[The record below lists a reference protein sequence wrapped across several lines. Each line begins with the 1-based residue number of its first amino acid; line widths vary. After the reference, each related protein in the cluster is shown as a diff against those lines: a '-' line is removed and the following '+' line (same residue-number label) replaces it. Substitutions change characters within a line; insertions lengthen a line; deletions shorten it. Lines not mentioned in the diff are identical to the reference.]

1 MPGSPASPEDL
12 DLLLVRCFTVLAEHG
27 NFGRAATALHITPSS
42 LSRRI
47 SRLEQQLGSRLLE
60 RTPQGSKLTEAG
72 EVFLPLARTVLDSAA
87 RAAARTRAAGRLGRI
102 TVGYIG
108 NIIVTP
114 AVRELRRRHP
124 DADVRTLHLPWHA
137 PHTALLEHRVDVVV
151 ARLPFPTDHLRVTV
165 LHDEPRVVA
174 MPLDHR
180 LAGRESVTLDDI
192 AHEPLTRASDPVW
205 DAFWRIDP
213 RPDGS
218 RAPEGPYAEGIE
230 DKAELVA
237 GGQALAIIPGS
248 ARLGAPRPDLTTVPL
263 EGVGPCHVV
272 LATRAEDRG
281 RLVSAFRTYAEAH
294 LRGPE

>member
-1 MPGSPASPEDL
+1 MPASPASTEDL
-12 DLLLVRCFTVLAEHG
+12 DLRLVRCFTVLAEHG
-27 NFGRAATALHITPSS
+27 HFGRAATALHLTPSS
-42 LSRRI
+42 LSRGI
-47 SRLEQQLGSRLLE
+47 SRLEQQVGARLLD

-72 EVFLPLARTVLDSAA
+72 EVFLPLARTLLSSAA
-87 RAAARTRAAGRLGRI
+87 QAAARTKAAGRPSRI
-102 TVGYIG
+102 TVGHIG

-124 DADVRTLHLPWHA
+124 EADVRTLHVPWHE
-137 PHTALLEHRVDVVV
+137 PHTALLEHRVDAVV

-180 LAGRESVTLDDI
+180 LAGKESVTLDDI

-205 DAFWRIDP
+205 DAYWRIDP

-218 RAPEGPYAEGIE
+218 RAPDGPYAEAVE
-230 DKAELVA
+230 DKVELIA

-248 ARLGAPRPDLTTVPL
+248 AGLGTLRPDLTTVPL
-263 EGVGPCHVV
+263 DGVDPCHVV
-272 LATRAEDRG
+272 LATRAEDRS

-294 LRGPE
+294 LRGAA